1 MEDEYEELMKM
12 VQRAHNAGD
21 LESARTLAD
30 EANKLLDT
38 DGRKSVASGAMR
50 GAAETVDF
58 AADITNRILNLPL
71 QITQKLG
78 LLELLSPVVKEAT
91 GIDIGSSDD
100 IRIPQRDPEAPTV
113 RSTLAD
119 VTGGFSEY
127 QPLTPRGEYGS
138 TLGEFL
144 GGAAVV
150 PLGGPLRSMA
160 SVTVP
165 ALASETAG
173 QLTEGSEYENIA
185 RFAGALGIPV
195 AQALATPGLRRLVRG
210 PADDIYG
217 NLPGSNR
224 SSSVQTLQN
233 QGITDISAGQQIGSP
248 NLMRLE
254 GRAGPSLTAKQQ
266 LTSSILRQ
274 AGTKADLATPEVI
287 NATRKRIGKVYDMAD
302 DAAGGVPTQAEGNF
316 MLGALSKAQGDMTMG
331 QVPRNLEKI
340 VLDFSEA
347 VLEGKVINAQNI
359 KSTRKKLNEAM
370 TKYAKSGEM
379 IQYDLAYDMKEIL
392 DQMVLRQIPNA
403 LKPSLRQ
410 ANDQYRAYLTMER
423 ALNRQGIDAGA
434 GLLTPEALS
443 SATKTREGTS
453 YLKGTGTELANIARA
468 SQEVLSPLPSVM
480 AGGERNI
487 VNFPGQNLLGIIP
500 RTYAN
505 MAKQTLPLNTM
516 QAVFPSLFD
525 RLARQTGGLLNIN

>member
-1 MEDEYEELMKM
+1 MENEYEELMKM

-21 LESARTLAD
+21 VDSAQRLAN

-58 AADITNRILNLPL
+58 GGDITNRILNLPL
-71 QITQKLG
+71 EITQKLG
-78 LLELLSPVVKEAT
+78 LLELFNDAT
-91 GIDIGSSDD
+91 GIDMGSSDD
-100 IRIPQRDPEAPTV
+100 IVIPQRDPEAPTV

-127 QPLTPRGEYGS
+127 QPLTTRGEYGS
-138 TLGEFL
+138 TLAEFL
-144 GGAAVV
+144 GGAAVM

-160 SVTVP
+160 SVIVP

-173 QLTEGSEYENIA
+173 QLTEGTEYENIA
-185 RFAGALGIPV
+185 RFAAALGIPI
-195 AQALATPGLRRLVRG
+195 AQALATPALRRLVKG
-210 PADDIYG
+210 PADEIYA
-217 NLPGSNR
+217 NLPSSNR

-233 QGITDISAGQQIGSP
+233 EGITDISAGQQIGSP
-248 NLMRLE
+248 TLMKLE
-254 GRAGPSLTAKQQ
+254 DRAGPSLIAKQQ

-274 AGTKADLATPEVI
+274 AGTNADLATPEVI
-287 NATRKRIGKVYDMAD
+287 NATRKRIGKVYNMAD
-302 DAAGGVPTQAEGNF
+302 DAAGGVPTEAEGNL
-316 MLGALSKAQGDMTMG
+316 MLRALAKAQGDMTIG
-331 QVPRNLEKI
+331 DVPRNLEKI

-370 TKYAKSGEM
+370 TKYAKSGDM

-392 DQMVLRQIPNA
+392 DQMVLRQIPDA
-403 LKPSLRQ
+403 LKPSLRN
-410 ANDQYRAYLTMER
+410 ANNQYRAYLTMER

-453 YLKGTGTELANIARA
+453 YLKGTGTEVADIARA
-468 SQEVLSPLPSVM
+468 SQEVLSPLPSVL
-480 AGGERNI
+480 AGGERT
-487 VNFPGQNLLGIIP
+487 FGNLPFAKLFNVVP

-505 MAKQTLPLNTM
+505 MAQETLPLNTM

-525 RLARQTGGLLNIN
+525 RITRQTGGLLNIN